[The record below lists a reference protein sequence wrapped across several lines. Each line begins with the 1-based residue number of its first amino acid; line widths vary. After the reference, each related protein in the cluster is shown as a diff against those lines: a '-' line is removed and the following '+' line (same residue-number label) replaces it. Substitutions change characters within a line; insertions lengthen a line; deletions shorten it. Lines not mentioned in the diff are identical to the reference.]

1 MALLASFL
9 QFLSLLIYS
18 FIYKHRK
25 ASEPEGV
32 CPTFQFHINLINHS
46 MPRILAIDYGLKRC
60 GIAVT
65 DPLKIIASG
74 LTTVET
80 PKLMKFVKEYTA
92 KEEVEQVIIGLP
104 LNLDETDTDAT
115 PFVRK
120 FIEAFK
126 RHLPAIPIE
135 EVDERFS
142 SKRASESIAQMG
154 LKKKDRQRKELVDEV
169 AATMLLQEYLSN
181 F

>member
-1 MALLASFL
+1 
-9 QFLSLLIYS
+9 
-18 FIYKHRK
+18 
-25 ASEPEGV
+25 
-32 CPTFQFHINLINHS
+32 

-65 DPLKIIASG
+65 DPLQIIATG

-92 KEEVEQVIIGLP
+92 AETVEKVIIGMP
-104 LNLDETDTDAT
+104 VNLDDSDTDAT
-115 PFVRK
+115 PLVRK

-126 RHLPAIPIE
+126 KHLPAIPIE

-142 SKRASESIAQMG
+142 SKLASQSISQMG
-154 LKKKDRQRKELVDEV
+154 LKKKDRQKKELVDEV
-169 AATMLLQEYLSN
+169 AATLLLQDYLSK

>member
-1 MALLASFL
+1 
-9 QFLSLLIYS
+9 
-18 FIYKHRK
+18 
-25 ASEPEGV
+25 
-32 CPTFQFHINLINHS
+32 

-65 DPLKIIASG
+65 DPLKIIATG
-74 LTTVET
+74 LANVET

-92 KEEVEQVIIGLP
+92 TEDVERVIIGLP
-104 LNLDETDTDAT
+104 LNLDDSDTDAT

-120 FIEAFK
+120 FIDAFRK
-126 RHLPAIPIE
+126 HLPLIPIE

-154 LKKKDRQRKELVDEV
+154 LKKKERQKKELVDEV
-169 AATMLLQEYLSN
+169 AATMLLQDYLSN